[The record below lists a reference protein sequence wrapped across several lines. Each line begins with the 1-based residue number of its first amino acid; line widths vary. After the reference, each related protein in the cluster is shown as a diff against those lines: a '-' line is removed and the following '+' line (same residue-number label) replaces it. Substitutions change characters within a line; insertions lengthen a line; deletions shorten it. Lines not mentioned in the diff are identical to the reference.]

1 MLPAMLGVVLEDAD
15 RDFLEAVQN
24 GWDID
29 RECIIWKQMRR
40 IGAVRMRI
48 GMKRDF
54 PFVCIRPRLTRMGEE
69 MYLEC
74 QRPSTQHRWFIGSD
88 ILQ

>member
-24 GWDID
+24 GWDVD
-29 RECIIWKQMRR
+29 RKCRIWRQMCR

-54 PFVCIRPRLTRMGEE
+54 PFVCFRPKLTRLGRD

-74 QRPSTQHRWFIGSD
+74 QRPSRQNKWFIGSD
-88 ILQ
+88 ILR